1 MTEVFMGTCI
11 CACGAKYRFAE
22 KASGKEAKCK
32 RCGEALKLESRPISG
47 APRHPDPTVAASP
60 SVLSPI
66 PEPIVEVE
74 SPEEGGPLQVNARE
88 RGYGR
93 ALMWAMVFPS
103 SIHNLIAFLTIWLV
117 MTFVSVIPVPG
128 LTFFR
133 LGYFLWFFWIV
144 IVLWYAAFRINVI
157 ESSAMGSFRLPDV
170 EISRDL
176 LLDLLGPGM
185 RWFGS
190 WLAVMIPA
198 IIYVIDR
205 AYDGVNVLWNTWQA
219 LINLP
224 FGGGGGTVDP
234 VLVGLVAAG
243 LFFWPIVVL
252 VVTIGDFSELRHFE
266 RVFIT
271 LGRAPGPY
279 LLTVL
284 IVAASY
290 GVQILVAMAP
300 AVTTVFG
307 TAGTTPGAWL
317 SQHILG
323 TGINLYVSIVA
334 AMTIGLYFRHFGHR
348 FAWDWGQTES

>member
-1 MTEVFMGTCI
+1 MGTCI
-11 CACGAKYRFAE
+11 CGCGAKYRFAE
-22 KASGKEAKCK
+22 RASGRTARCK
-32 RCGEALKLESRPISG
+32 QCGNALTLGRPPKSEPSG
-47 APRHPDPTVAASP
+47 RPDPTLVASQGG
-60 SVLSPI
+60 LTPI
-66 PEPIVEVE
+66 PEPIIEVE
-74 SPEEGGPLQVNARE
+74 APEEQDSSQVRGRE
-88 RGYGR
+88 RGYGQ
-93 ALMWAMVFPS
+93 ALLWAALFPS
-103 SIHNLIAFLTIWLV
+103 SIHNLIAFLTIWLA
-117 MTFVSVIPVPG
+117 MTFVGVIPLPG
-128 LTFFR
+128 LSFFR
-133 LGYFLWFFWIV
+133 LGYFLWFFWMV

-157 ESSAMGSFRLPDV
+157 EAAAMGSFRLPDV

-190 WLAVMIPA
+190 WVAVMIPA

-224 FGGGGGTVDP
+224 FGGGGGAIDP
-234 VLVGLVAAG
+234 VLVGLMVAG

-252 VVTIGDFSELRHFE
+252 VATIGSFSELRHFE

-271 LGRAPGPY
+271 LGRSPGPY

-300 AVTTVFG
+300 VATTAFG
-307 TAGTTPGAWL
+307 TAATAPGTWL

-334 AMTIGLYFRHFGHR
+334 AMSIGLYFRHFGHR